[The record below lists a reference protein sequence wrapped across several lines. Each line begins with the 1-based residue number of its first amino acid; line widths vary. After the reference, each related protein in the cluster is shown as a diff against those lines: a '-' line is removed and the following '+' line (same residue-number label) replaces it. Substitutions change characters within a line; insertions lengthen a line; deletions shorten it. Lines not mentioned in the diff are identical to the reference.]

1 MNRATRARLYQHL
14 RRIYEAPT
22 AEATAAQLA
31 GMLAEFTARHPGLG
45 RPGRELFDQTDVML
59 IAYPDQ
65 VRQQG
70 EATLV
75 TLRRFLDAHVRGAV
89 TGLHLLPHHPS
100 SSDDG
105 FAVVDYGAV
114 APDFGDWQDVAAL
127 ASGRRLMLDAVVN
140 HTSAS
145 HRWFLRSQCGDPDY
159 ADFYHYLDP
168 ATDLHSVTRPRTT
181 PLLTPVWAAD
191 ERRRWAWTTF
201 GPDQVDLNYGDPRVL
216 LAVTEVLLSYLAHGA
231 GALRLDAVAFLW
243 KRLGTSCLH
252 LPETHEIIRLWRTVV
267 DAVAPGTLL
276 VTETNVP
283 HAENIAYFGDG
294 ADEAHLVYQFPLP
307 PLVLAAFGDRDA
319 GVLRQWAATLADPG
333 PLATFLTFLAS
344 HDGVG
349 LRPVEG
355 LLPGAQVARLCA
367 AVADHGGRVSYRTG
381 GGGAAHPYELNTT
394 FLDALDAVAGTGRE
408 PRGRR
413 VRRLLAA
420 HAILLSL
427 AGIPAVYFHSLVGSR
442 NWVAGADHTGRA
454 RVINRQRL
462 ARAALEADLADPSST
477 RHQVLHG
484 LRRLIAV
491 RAGHPVFHPNAAQA
505 VVGGGSRRYV
515 AVQRTAVAGDTTV
528 LCVHDVSGR
537 AGRFRARPPDRLP
550 AGGRLVDLVDGGE
563 HLVEADGTVDVPV
576 PAYGVRWLRAD

>member
-1 MNRATRARLYQHL
+1 VNEATLARVHAHL
-14 RRIYEAPT
+14 RRIYDAPT
-22 AEATAAQLA
+22 ADATAARL
-31 GMLAEFTARHPGLG
+31 LTLVSEFAARHPGLG
-45 RPGRELFDQTDVML
+45 RRGRELFDQTDVML

-65 VRQQG
+65 VRQPG
-70 EATLV
+70 EAPLV
-75 TLRRFLDAHVRGAV
+75 TLRRFLDAHVRDTV
-89 TGLHLLPHHPS
+89 TGLHLLPPHPA

-105 FAVVDYGAV
+105 FAVVDYGSVDPA
-114 APDFGDWQDVAAL
+114 FGDWADVTAL
-127 ASGRRLMLDAVVN
+127 ATGRRLMLDAVVN

-159 ADFYHYLDP
+159 TGFYHYPDP
-168 ATDLHSVTRPRTT
+168 AADLRSVIRPRRT
-181 PLLTPVWAAD
+181 PLLTPMWSAD

-201 GPDQVDLNYGDPRVL
+201 GPDQVDLNYADPRVL
-216 LAVTEVLLSYLAHGA
+216 LAVTEVLLSYLARGA

-243 KRLGTSCLH
+243 KRPGTSCLH
-252 LPETHEIIRLWRTVV
+252 LPETHEIIRLWRTIV

-283 HAENIAYFGDG
+283 HAENVSYFGDG
-294 ADEAHLVYQFPLP
+294 TDQAHLVYQFPLP
-307 PLVLAAFGDRDA
+307 SLVLAAFGARDA
-319 GVLRQWAATLADPG
+319 GALRQWAATVADPG
-333 PLATFLTFLAS
+333 PLATYLTFLAS

-355 LLPGAQVARLCA
+355 LLPDAQVARLCA
-367 AVADHGGRVSYRTG
+367 AVADHGGRVSHRTG
-381 GGGAAHPYELNTT
+381 ADGAVRPYELNTT
-394 FLDALDAVAGTGRE
+394 YLDALDAVAGTSGE
-408 PRGRR
+408 PRGRC

-420 HAILLSL
+420 HAILLSQ
-427 AGIPAVYFHSLVGSR
+427 AGVPAVYVHSLLGSR
-442 NWVAGADHTGRA
+442 NWVAGVDHTGRA

-462 ARAALEADLADPSST
+462 ARAGLEADLADPLST

-491 RAGHPVFHPNAAQA
+491 RAGQPAFHPNAAQA

-515 AVQRTAVAGDTTV
+515 AVQRTAVAGDSTV

-550 AGGRLVDLVDGGE
+550 PGGRVVDLVDGDE
-563 HLVEADGTVDVPV
+563 HRVEADGTVEVPV
-576 PAYGVRWLRAD
+576 PAYGVRWLRAH